1 MKVDEDRFS
10 QQRSSSF
17 SPDGFLSL
25 LPSNADTI
33 PPTVVQNTIGIN
45 IKIAALPTV
54 VVGIHHTNT
63 NPIRKPIIAASI
75 FHLEPK
81 SANGFDP
88 YLSAKSPSSAFSFL
102 IFHPWGLHPGSP
114 SPRTAA
120 GAGSNLAPG
129 IARYPLAP
137 WPARQPALP
146 IQQQGR
152 RSCPGR
158 CSRSARNQLSLFFS
172 ILREWEGE
180 ARTRL
185 PATSARVAH
194 RGLIEWRGR
203 CAIRNR
209 LPPS

>member
-1 MKVDEDRFS
+1 M
-10 QQRSSSF
+10 
-17 SPDGFLSL
+17 
-25 LPSNADTI
+25 
-33 PPTVVQNTIGIN
+33 
-45 IKIAALPTV
+45 
-54 VVGIHHTNT
+54 
-63 NPIRKPIIAASI
+63 
-75 FHLEPK
+75 
-81 SANGFDP
+81 SANSFDP

-194 RGLIEWRGR
+194 RGLIEWRGTYPPPDLCGNGPLR
-203 CAIRNR
+203 RNEGDTSSAAECRFSIPTRHFVR
-209 LPPS
+209 LLRMAASGPGRVKTPNLVFSLGVRGDRDEAFW